1 MVHAYVMVTTAAGAS
16 QHVLPEITALDG
28 VTGAHVV
35 AGEYDVIAEF
45 EVADT
50 GELLSRVTD
59 RIQALDG
66 VESTR
71 TYMALD

>member
-1 MVHAYVMVTTAAGAS
+1 M
-16 QHVLPEITALDG
+16 
-28 VTGAHVV
+28 TGAHVV
-35 AGEYDVIAEF
+35 AGEYDIIAEF

>member
-1 MVHAYVMVTTAAGAS
+1 MVHAYVMVTTAAGTS
-16 QHVLPEITALDG
+16 QRVLPEIRGLDG
-28 VTGAHVV
+28 VTEAHVV
-35 AGEYDVIAEF
+35 AGEYDVVVEF
-45 EVADT
+45 EVTDT

-59 RIQALDG
+59 RVQAIDG